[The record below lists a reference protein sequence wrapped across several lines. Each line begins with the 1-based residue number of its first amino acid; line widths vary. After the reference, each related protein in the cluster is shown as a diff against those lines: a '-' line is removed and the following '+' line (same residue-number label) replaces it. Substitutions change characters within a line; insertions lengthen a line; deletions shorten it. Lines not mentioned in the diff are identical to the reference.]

1 MLWILGARGHSELIP
16 SSTERTKIRYWDTS
30 KVVHNW
36 KHKERKVSLSPPCDF
51 EFPYYLQMI
60 WFNQAENQS
69 GGLIDILQDHWK
81 TKVIVISP
89 SLSLLSIDPI
99 ATSQNSRSLDWI
111 SHDRIPIVLF
121 FFIGYFFSSQR
132 GSDIVTPLNS
142 DGSVD
147 INIINKTDS
156 TNLSFELMV
165 GQSQK

>member
-1 MLWILGARGHSELIP
+1 MGHKQKNRNTFIGLPRKYIIENIKKGKNLSLPLWFWISVLFANDLIQP
-16 SSTERTKIRYWDTS
+16 SRKSIRWL
-30 KVVHNW
+30 NW
-36 KHKERKVSLSPPCDF
+36 YSAGSLEDKSDSNF
-51 EFPYYLQMI
+51 SF
-60 WFNQAENQS
+60 
-69 GGLIDILQDHWK
+69 
-81 TKVIVISP
+81 
-89 SLSLLSIDPI
+89 SLLSIDPK

-121 FFIGYFFSSQR
+121 FFIAYFFSSQW

-165 GQSQK
+165 GEK